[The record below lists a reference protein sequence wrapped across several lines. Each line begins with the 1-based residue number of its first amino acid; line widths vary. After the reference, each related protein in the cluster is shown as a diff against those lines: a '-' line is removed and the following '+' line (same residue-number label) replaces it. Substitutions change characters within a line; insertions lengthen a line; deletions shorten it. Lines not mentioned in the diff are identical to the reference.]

1 MCGGA
6 SSPMPACTEPPGL
19 LGHTWSMK
27 VPKFSSG
34 ISQTSRC
41 TAAPPLLPGGSA
53 TMPGLV
59 LPLASVN
66 ANNLQ
71 RQWTW
76 IGRVG
81 IARYSKFPA
90 CRLQLRLA
98 ATPRRRRRRFAERV
112 MWVVLLQ
119 AAGAPV
125 LGRRAELP
133 NECTLQRRQL
143 RVERLPAQVQAAHC
157 DRQLLAGHCQC

>member
-6 SSPMPACTEPPGL
+6 SPPMPECTEPPGL

-27 VPKFSSG
+27 APKFSSG

-66 ANNLQ
+66 AYSLQ
-71 RQWTW
+71 QKWTW
-76 IGRVG
+76 IDRVG

-98 ATPRRRRRRFAERV
+98 ATPQRRRLLRRGSHVGGTA
-112 MWVVLLQ
+112 Q
-119 AAGAPV
+119 QSGAPV
-125 LGRRAELP
+125 LGCRAELP
-133 NECTLQRRQL
+133 DECALQRRQL
-143 RVERLPAQVQAAHC
+143 RVERLPAQVQAAHG
-157 DRQLLAGHCQC
+157 DRQLLVGHGQC